1 MAKARARS
9 KPAAPRRLP
18 RRRHALPPAEVERD
32 QRERLLAAV
41 PGVVA
46 KHGYEAMSVA
56 DIVKA
61 AAVSRNAFHKSFS
74 DKQDCFATAHEA
86 GHERLF
92 DVLATPCEAGATA
105 EERVERA
112 LGAALGAL
120 AAEPDVA
127 RPLFVAAPSEGGVA
141 RALGAALGALA
152 AEPDVARLLFVEAPS
167 AGEEIA
173 LRYHE
178 WLGRY
183 GTLLRAAA
191 PELPPQ
197 SIPAPEVEGVI
208 VGGIASRIASE
219 VLNGRAAQL
228 PDLTAPFVEYVLAFY
243 RLGEPGPKEGKLV
256 SFEQGEE
263 PASEAYEEAQRRQAS
278 A

>member
-9 KPAAPRRLP
+9 KSAAPRRLP
-18 RRRHALPPAEVERD
+18 RGRHALAPDAVLRD

-46 KHGYEAMSVA
+46 ERGYEAMSVA

-61 AAVSRNAFHKSFS
+61 AAVSRNAFYKNFS
-74 DKQDCFATAHEA
+74 DKQECFATAHDA
-86 GHERLF
+86 AHERLF
-92 DVLATPCEAGATA
+92 EVLVQPCEEAATI
-105 EERVERA
+105 EERVERS
-112 LGAALGAL
+112 LAAGLDAL
-120 AAEPDVA
+120 A
-127 RPLFVAAPSEGGVA
+127 S
-141 RALGAALGALA
+141 
-152 AEPDVARLLFVEAPS
+152 EPDVARLLFVEAPS

-178 WLGRY
+178 WLRRY
-183 GTLLRAAA
+183 GTLLRSAT
-191 PELPPQ
+191 PEMPSE

-219 VLNGRAAQL
+219 VLHGKAAQL
-228 PDLTAPFVEYVLAFY
+228 RGLTAPLVEYMLVFY
-243 RLGEPGPKEGKLV
+243 RLSEPGAKEGKLV
-256 SFEQGEE
+256 AFEREESAAQE
-263 PASEAYEEAQRRQAS
+263 PAEAQRKRAS

>member
-1 MAKARARS
+1 
-9 KPAAPRRLP
+9 
-18 RRRHALPPAEVERD
+18 VRD

-46 KHGYEAMSVA
+46 EHGYEAMSVA

-61 AAVSRNAFHKSFS
+61 AAVSRNAFYKNFS
-74 DKQDCFATAHEA
+74 DKQDCFATAHEV

-92 DVLATPCEAGATA
+92 EVLSQPCEAGATI

-112 LGAALGAL
+112 LAATLDEL
-120 AAEPDVA
+120 A
-127 RPLFVAAPSEGGVA
+127 S
-141 RALGAALGALA
+141 
-152 AEPDVARLLFVEAPS
+152 EPDVARLLFVEAPS

-178 WLGRY
+178 WLSRY
-183 GTLLRAAA
+183 GTLLRSAA
-191 PELPPQ
+191 PDLPPR

-208 VGGIASRIASE
+208 VGGIASRVASE
-219 VLNGRAAQL
+219 VLNGRAAKL
-228 PDLTAPFVEYVLAFY
+228 RELSAPLVEYVLAFY
-243 RLGEPGPKEGKLV
+243 RLSEPGPREGKLV
-256 SFEQGEE
+256 AFEREQRQ
-263 PASEAYEEAQRRQAS
+263 ASGSSEAQRKQAS

>member
-9 KPAAPRRLP
+9 KSKAPRRLP
-18 RRRHALPPAEVERD
+18 RGRHALAPEEVVRD

-46 KHGYEAMSVA
+46 EHGYEAMSVA

-61 AAVSRNAFHKSFS
+61 AAVSRNAFYKNFS

-92 DVLATPCEAGATA
+92 DVLALPCEAGASI
-105 EERVERA
+105 EERVERSLA
-112 LGAALGAL
+112 AALDVL
-120 AAEPDVA
+120 ASEPDW
-127 RPLFVAAPSEGGVA
+127 
-141 RALGAALGALA
+141 
-152 AEPDVARLLFVEAPS
+152 ARLLFVEGPS

-183 GTLLRAAA
+183 GTLLRSAA
-191 PELPPQ
+191 PDLPPQ

-208 VGGIASRIASE
+208 VGGIASRVASE
-219 VLNGRAAQL
+219 VLQGRAAKL
-228 PDLTAPFVEYVLAFY
+228 RDLTAPFVEYVLAFY
-243 RLGEPGPKEGKLV
+243 RLGEPGPKEGRV
-256 SFEQGEE
+256 VPFEQEQGS
-263 PASEAYEEAQRRQAS
+263 ASEPIEAQRKQAS

>member
-1 MAKARARS
+1 MAKARVSS
-9 KPAAPRRLP
+9 KSAAPRRLP
-18 RRRHALPPAEVERD
+18 RGRHALAPDEVLRD

-46 KHGYEAMSVA
+46 ERGYEAMSVA

-61 AAVSRNAFHKSFS
+61 AAVSRNAFYKNFS
-74 DKQDCFATAHEA
+74 DKQECFATAHDA

-92 DVLATPCEAGATA
+92 EVLIQPCEEKATI
-105 EERVERA
+105 EERVERS
-112 LGAALGAL
+112 L
-120 AAEPDVA
+120 AA
-127 RPLFVAAPSEGGVA
+127 G
-141 RALGAALGALA
+141 LGALA

-178 WLGRY
+178 WLQRY
-183 GTLLRAAA
+183 GTLLRSVA
-191 PELPPQ
+191 PEMPPE

-208 VGGIASRIASE
+208 VGGIASRVASE
-219 VLNGRAAQL
+219 VLHGKAAKL
-228 PDLTAPFVEYVLAFY
+228 PNLIAALVEYVLAFY
-243 RLGEPGPKEGKLV
+243 RLSEPGPKEGKLV
-256 SFEQGEE
+256 PFEREQRADQE
-263 PASEAYEEAQRRQAS
+263 PTEAPRKQAS